1 MIHFTF
7 FSEIQPILLHASH
20 DHSDVSFALFAGLTA
35 AVLHVV
41 SGPDHL
47 AAVTPLAVE
56 SRSKVWRIGFVWGVG
71 HLIGMLIIGALFLLF
86 REYLPLEAISA
97 YSEQLV
103 AVVLI
108 GIGLWALFTIFRANK
123 KKHTHPHIHGGEEP
137 YMHIHQHDHKV
148 EGAGH
153 THAHTKKVRQNLW
166 ASFGIGVLHGLA
178 GVAHFIL
185 LLPILGFEH
194 KSDSVQY
201 ILGFGIGTI
210 LAMTVYTFLLGV
222 ISKQSKRQSGQSLF
236 QFVRFSSGI
245 FALVVGVYWLYLT
258 F

>member
-1 MIHFTF
+1 MTVLSILNDVSAT
-7 FSEIQPILLHASH
+7 LLHADHTHVSH
-20 DHSDVSFALFAGLTA
+20 SFALFAGLAA

-56 SRSKVWRIGFVWGVG
+56 SRTKVWRIGFVWGAG
-71 HLIGMLIIGALFLLF
+71 HLIGMLIIGGLFFLF
-86 REYLPLEAISA
+86 REYLPLDAISA

-108 GIGLWALFTIFRANK
+108 GIGLWALFTILRTK
-123 KKHTHPHIHGGEEP
+123 KRHSHPHIHVGEEP
-137 YMHIHQHDHKV
+137 YLHVHEHNHEVD
-148 EGAGH
+148 GA
-153 THAHTKKVRQNLW
+153 THAHIHAKKEKQNLW
-166 ASFGIGVLHGLA
+166 SSFGIGLLHGLA

-185 LLPILGFEH
+185 LLPVLGFEH
-194 KSDSVQY
+194 KSESIQY
-201 ILGFGIGTI
+201 IVGFGIGTI
-210 LAMTVYTFLLGV
+210 LAMTVYTFALGL
-222 ISKQSKRQSGQSLF
+222 IAKYSKRRGGRPLF
-236 QFVRFSSGI
+236 QFVRFTGGI